1 MLSYFCRR
9 EITETFAD
17 KLKRMRDEKSLSQQ
31 ELAQRIFV
39 SRSAVAK
46 WEQGRGFPS
55 VASLR
60 YIAAVF
66 GVTIDELV
74 SDKEIAI
81 LEIEKDKKLSV
92 RTKLL
97 IAMSAILAAIIIT
110 GAIFLGMFY
119 PRRLSGYIDLES
131 NDIDEVFLK
140 YATEDEEK
148 IVLLAVNKT
157 EIFFYYVKNMKII
170 PSYSAYKCE
179 TTYSFVFIGKNKKYE
194 LSRMG
199 LSIRENER
207 KVKSVDFQLYS
218 GDTKYLL
225 VLFGLTFDEME
236 DIHA

>member
-1 MLSYFCRR
+1 M
-9 EITETFAD
+9 ETFAD
-17 KLKRMRDEKSLSQQ
+17 KLKRIRDEKSLSQQ

-110 GAIFLGMFY
+110 GAILSGMFY
-119 PRRLSGYIDLES
+119 PRRLSRYFDLES
-131 NDIDEVFLK
+131 NDIDEVF
-140 YATEDEEK
+140 
-148 IVLLAVNKT
+148 
-157 EIFFYYVKNMKII
+157 
-170 PSYSAYKCE
+170 
-179 TTYSFVFIGKNKKYE
+179 
-194 LSRMG
+194 
-199 LSIRENER
+199 
-207 KVKSVDFQLYS
+207 
-218 GDTKYLL
+218 
-225 VLFGLTFDEME
+225 
-236 DIHA
+236 